1 MDMSLTAD
9 YFTIAFFA
17 WYGLKSFVPALQGD
31 LSIKLGGVLA
41 LLTATTTFLST

>member
-17 WYGLKSFVPALQGD
+17 WYGLKSFVPALQGS
-31 LSIKLGGVLA
+31 LSTYLGAALA
-41 LLTATTTFLST
+41 VLTAITTFLST